1 MLVWEDRAMRMN
13 IFNAGLA
20 TLMLAGHGMLRD
32 DEETPRHSANEESW
46 QSAPDYRRPSLW
58 RQEPERDEKP
68 H

>member
-1 MLVWEDRAMRMN
+1 MLVWKEKAMRIN
-13 IFNAGLA
+13 ISNVGLA
-20 TLMLAGHGMLRD
+20 MLLVAGRGLLRD
-32 DEETPRHSANEESW
+32 DEEPSRHSADEESW